1 MVSIDDSVIVA
12 LKMFSVDSYPN
23 ETGGFLVGK
32 YDNNHHAHISD
43 LVQPT
48 SVKSNP
54 YSFERNTDGM
64 KKIWDELYEQGL
76 IYLGEWHTHP
86 SGSCNYSQ
94 TDLEAMRS
102 IANCKD
108 VKIRRPILL
117 IASVSKQKING
128 IHLYHLNNNQLIK
141 CKSR

>member
-1 MVSIDDSVIVA
+1 MVIFEDLNNEIMVSIDDSVIVA

-76 IYLGEWHTHP
+76 IYLG
-86 SGSCNYSQ
+86 
-94 TDLEAMRS
+94 
-102 IANCKD
+102 
-108 VKIRRPILL
+108 
-117 IASVSKQKING
+117 
-128 IHLYHLNNNQLIK
+128 
-141 CKSR
+141 